1 MSDISAPTP
10 SSEVRIRVEG
20 RAGRITLDR
29 PKALNALTLDMV
41 RAIWEALLA
50 WRDDPAV
57 ELIILDG
64 AGERGLC
71 AGGDV
76 RSLYDAHTEGSGFAR
91 TVWREE
97 YRLNA
102 LIHRY
107 PKPFIALMD
116 GIVMGGGIGLSAH
129 AQGGTRIVTER
140 SRIAFPE
147 TTIGLIPDVGGTW
160 LLSRAPGQT
169 GLYLALMGTQ
179 MGAADAIYAGFA
191 DHCVASASLP
201 ALIDRLG
208 ASSDTPATIVSSH
221 ATDPGP
227 SPLAGSLAAN
237 LAKFFAF
244 DHLEAISAA
253 LDLDGTSEFAARTR
267 EALIARSPLALKA
280 TLEAIRRA
288 RAYMS
293 LEQALT
299 VEFRLCTHL
308 YEAGEFIE
316 GVRALIVDKDRAP
329 KWSRPTHAAVT
340 PADIEALFAPFPA
353 TEEPFGALNGEARLP
368 PIRGL

>member
-1 MSDISAPTP
+1 MSDISAPAP

-29 PKALNALTLDMV
+29 PKALNTLTLGMV
-41 RAIWEALLA
+41 RAIWAALNA
-50 WRDDPAV
+50 WKDDPAV
-57 ELIILDG
+57 ALVILDG

-76 RSLYDAHTEGSGFAR
+76 RSLYDARAEGSGFAR
-91 TVWREE
+91 TFWREE

-169 GLYLALMGTQ
+169 GVYLALMGTP
-179 MGAADAIYAGFA
+179 MIAADAIHTGFA

-201 ALIDRLG
+201 GMVDRLSAG
-208 ASSDTPATIVSSH
+208 SETPAAIL
-221 ATDPGP
+221 AKFAGDPGP
-227 SPLAGSLAAN
+227 SALAGPLAAN

-244 DHLEAISAA
+244 DSVEAINAA

-280 TLEAIRRA
+280 TLEALRRA
-288 RAYMS
+288 RADTR

-329 KWSRPTHAAVT
+329 KWSRPTLAAVT
-340 PADIEALFAPFPA
+340 PAYIEALFAPFPA
-353 TEEPFGALNGEARLP
+353 TEEPFGA
-368 PIRGL
+368 